1 MTTHSHHLI
10 ARTVA
15 NGPDEYLNVAGSWH
29 AHPALATAFF
39 GEMPAAAALEWVK
52 RREKPRPGQHY
63 AVVPVRTQV
72 AAVQRVAGGAH
83 G

>member
-29 AHPALATAFF
+29 RHPALATPFF
-39 GEMPAAAALEWVK
+39 EEAHANAAVAWV
-52 RREKPRPGQHY
+52 RQREKAKPGQTI
-63 AVVPVRTQV
+63 AVVPVRTQCG
-72 AAVQRVAGGAH
+72 AIQRTAGGAQC
-83 G
+83 